1 MSDKNKIRI
10 LEDMILKAKDKYYST
25 LEDDYTELN
34 IIDAEYDRLEE
45 ELRKLDPKNKLLNAV
60 GSEKEINNKKVIHE
74 IPMLSMDKRNNK
86 NDVKDWFESFKYN
99 NIIDDCEIIIEPK
112 IDGVSGDLYYK
123 NGKFIVAS
131 TRGNGKI
138 GNEIKANFL
147 DCIPETIPLFNNEKD
162 FHIRGEFY
170 ISKKYNEDKSYD
182 EMVPLRNQCAGI
194 LNRKEKTDIHKYINF
209 IAYQIVLEDNK
220 YKESEKIDYLST
232 IKHEKFSAV
241 PYVLSDNINTI
252 LGFYDD
258 YNKSIR
264 DSWSFETDGIVLIF
278 NNYLTQNKIN
288 KELGSTDHH
297 NKYSIA
303 FKPPPKGEWTYLTDV
318 EWNTSKNG
326 RVIPTGILKPV
337 KIGEAIITRASLN
350 NKSFIEVFNI
360 QINDRVYV
368 VRSNDVI
375 PKIIKSER
383 TDNKKKI
390 KIDFCPSCGNKL
402 YVKGVD
408 YICENYLKCP
418 SQIINRFLQWFE
430 KNDIKNI
437 GESGINNLVSVGHF
451 TNIWEIYSMDINDL
465 KKVISKFIG
474 ISPETDSMKE
484 FIESFEKSRYQ
495 TVQNIIGKYGIPNI
509 GIKSLQK
516 LNIKDL
522 NDLIKYKN
530 INYMYSDSA
539 MEKNLCIWLNEEN
552 NFDNLFSLVKYM
564 RPILET
570 NNDNKIKFCITGNDP
585 NKRRKTIINE
595 LESTGKYIF
604 VPTVNRETD
613 LLILCGNN
621 KSSIH
626 NKQIQAMKYGTKIV
640 KYDEFIK

>member
-383 TDNKKKI
+383 TDNSRKI

>member
-209 IAYQIVLEDNK
+209 IAYQMVLEDNK

-383 TDNKKKI
+383 TDNSRKI

-474 ISPETDSMKE
+474 ISPGTDSMKE